1 MTTRDR
7 YTAPLLLP
15 AGADAQR
22 DCDALADLLPADTST
37 LGPVSDPENGGTA

>member
-22 DCDALADLLPADTST
+22 DLDTLADLLRGATTS
-37 LGPVSDPENGGTA
+37 LDPENGGAA